1 MGPDIEEL
9 RKNYESFDD
18 DKIVRVATEEATGL
32 RPEAL
37 ELLKQIIKERGLSP
51 NVTKGVDAQFK
62 QTDEKTL
69 NEYCDLLRKL
79 PCPVCN
85 GEFEKLNA
93 TITATVISFLVMTN
107 YRKEFKIACPD
118 CLDKLNKN
126 ATIKSALMGW
136 WGFPWGLIRTP
147 KALMFNSKMKKEHH
161 NPEANDIFRTFVLQR
176 VGRIEANRHNKD
188 GLIDII
194 QFIR

>member
-1 MGPDIEEL
+1 MGPGIDEL
-9 RKNYESFDD
+9 RKNYESFAD
-18 DKIVRVATEEATGL
+18 DKLIRVATEEATGL

-37 ELLKQIIKERGLSP
+37 VLLKQIIEERGLSTD
-51 NVTKGVDAQFK
+51 VIKGVDAQFQK
-62 QTDEKTL
+62 ADEKTV
-69 NEYCDLLRKL
+69 NEYCELLRKL
-79 PCPVCN
+79 PCPLCN
-85 GEFEKLNA
+85 GEYEKLNA
-93 TITATVISFLVMTN
+93 TITATVMSFLVMTN
-107 YRKEFKIACPD
+107 YRKEFKIGCPD

-161 NPEANDIFRTFVLQR
+161 NPEPTAVLKTFVSQR
-176 VGRIEANRHNKD
+176 VGRIEANRHNHD
-188 GLIDII
+188 GLVDII